1 MQGSTALGRVL
12 LVALALSSATAVAAA
27 DAPKRKSPYIGGP
40 PAGARAFYSDM
51 WGVDQLTVKLADS
64 GQLVRFDYRVLD
76 AAKAAPL
83 NDRAS
88 EPVLLDEA
96 SHAVLH
102 IPVMEKVG
110 PLRQS
115 MPPET
120 GKTYWMVFS
129 NKGGPVKAG
138 HRVSVVIGSFRVD
151 GLVVQ

>member
-1 MQGSTALGRVL
+1 VL
-12 LVALALSSATAVAAA
+12 FAFALSSAVAASAAA
-27 DAPKRKSPYIGGP
+27 DAPVRKSPYIASP
-40 PAGARAFYSDM
+40 PAGARAFYADS
-51 WGVDQLTVKLADS
+51 WGVDRLTVKLAEA

-76 AAKAAPL
+76 ATKAAPL
-83 NDRAS
+83 NDRAA

-96 SHAVLH
+96 SHAVLY

-115 MPPET
+115 MPPEE

>member
-1 MQGSTALGRVL
+1 V
-12 LVALALSSATAVAAA
+12 LVALALSSAIAATAA
-27 DAPKRKSPYIGGP
+27 DIPKKKSPYIGGP
-40 PAGARAFYSDM
+40 PAGARAFYADT
-51 WGVDQLTVKLADS
+51 WGVDELTVKLADS
-64 GQLVRFDYRVLD
+64 GQLVRFDFRVLD

-88 EPVLLDEA
+88 EPFLLDEA
-96 SHAVLH
+96 SHAVLS
-102 IPVMEKVG
+102 IPTMEKVG

-115 MPPET
+115 MPPQT

>member
-1 MQGSTALGRVL
+1 MRLSKPVSHAV
-12 LVALALSSATAVAAA
+12 LVACALLSAIAAAAA
-27 DAPKRKSPYIGGP
+27 DAPKKKSPYITGA
-40 PAGARAFYSDM
+40 PAGARAFYADT
-51 WGVDQLTVKLADS
+51 WGVDNLTVKLAES
-64 GQLVRFDYRVLD
+64 GQLLRFDYRVLD

-88 EPVLLDEA
+88 EPMLLDEA
-96 SHAVLH
+96 AHAVLS

-115 MPPET
+115 MPAQA

-129 NKGGPVKAG
+129 NKGAPVKAG